1 MLNNIT
7 SVAPARICLYGDHQD
22 YLNLPIIA
30 IAIDRYIKVEA
41 IPNLAESFYINK
53 IDIKKKDIIDYNL
66 DYNYKGKAEFLRIS
80 LNVLKR
86 YGCIPNR
93 GYDISISSNIPI
105 NSGLSSSSA
114 LTVAWIQFLLKS
126 FLPEEKIDYKTLAEL
141 AYQTEVVETG
151 SSGGNMDQYT
161 ISHGGTIF
169 LNTLN
174 SNIHSYKYNF
184 SDVDLVVG
192 VSAVGKDTR
201 GMLKKLKS
209 NQILALETIKN
220 FAPEFDLY
228 NKDSYDYNSCYDS
241 LDQNLKPYFKAAIK
255 NFDITKAADTEL
267 RKDNPDIKI
276 LGSLMTDHH
285 NLLKDE
291 LKNTTDE
298 IDKMIDI
305 CNSMGAYGSKIV
317 GSGGGGSIVAI
328 FDKNISESVVSK
340 LKENGAKDAFIASQ
354 SNGPEIKANE

>member
-1 MLNNIT
+1 MSNNIT

-30 IAIDRYIKVEA
+30 IAIDRYIKVDA
-41 IPNLAESFYINK
+41 KSNLAEGFYINK
-53 IDIKKKDIIDYNL
+53 LDIKQKDIIDYNI
-66 DYNYKGKAEFLRIS
+66 DYNYKGKPEFLRIA
-80 LNVLKR
+80 LKVLKK
-86 YGCIPNR
+86 YGCIPNK

-114 LTVAWIQFLLKS
+114 LTVAWIQFLLHS
-126 FLPEEKIDYKTLAEL
+126 FMPEEKIDYKTLARL
-141 AYQTEVVETG
+141 AYKTEVVETG

-174 SNIHSYKYNF
+174 SNIHSYNYNF
-184 SDVDLVVG
+184 SNVDLVVG
-192 VSAVGKDTR
+192 VSNAGKDTR

-209 NQILALETIKN
+209 NQLLALETIKN
-220 FAPEFDLY
+220 LFTEFNVY
-228 NKDSYDYNSCYDS
+228 NKDTYDYNSCYES
-241 LDQNLKPYFKAAIK
+241 LDQDLKPYFKAAIK
-255 NFDITKAADTEL
+255 NFDITKAADNEL

-276 LGSLMTDHH
+276 LGKLMTNHH
-285 NLLKDE
+285 NLLRDE
-291 LKNTTDE
+291 LKITTDE
-298 IDKMIDI
+298 IDQMINI

-328 FDKNISESVVSK
+328 FDKNISQGVVGK

-354 SNGPEIKANE
+354 SNGPNIKSDE

>member
-1 MLNNIT
+1 MSNNIT

-30 IAIDRYIKVEA
+30 IAIDRYIKVDA
-41 IPNLAESFYINK
+41 KSNLAEGFYINK
-53 IDIKKKDIIDYNL
+53 LDIKQKDIIDYNI
-66 DYNYKGKAEFLRIS
+66 DYNYKGKPEFLRIA
-80 LNVLKR
+80 LKVLKK
-86 YGCIPNR
+86 YGCIPNK

-114 LTVAWIQFLLKS
+114 LTVAWIQFLLHS
-126 FLPEEKIDYKTLAEL
+126 FMPEEKIDYKTLARL
-141 AYQTEVVETG
+141 AYKTEVVETG

-169 LNTLN
+169 LNTLY
-174 SNIHSYKYNF
+174 SSIHSYSYNF
-184 SDVDLVVG
+184 SNVDLVVG
-192 VSAVGKDTR
+192 VSNAGKDTR

-209 NQILALETIKN
+209 NQLLALETIKN
-220 FAPEFDLY
+220 LFTGFDVY
-228 NKDSYDYNSCYDS
+228 NKDTYDYNSCYES
-241 LDQNLKPYFKAAIK
+241 LDQDLKPYFKAAIK
-255 NFDITKAADTEL
+255 NFDITKAADNEL

-276 LGSLMTDHH
+276 LGKLMTNHH
-285 NLLKDE
+285 NLLRDE
-291 LKNTTDE
+291 LKITTDE
-298 IDKMIDI
+298 IDQMINI

-328 FDKNISESVVSK
+328 FDKNISQGVVGK

-354 SNGPEIKANE
+354 SNGPNIKSDE

>member
-7 SVAPARICLYGDHQD
+7 SIAPARICLYGDHQD

-30 IAIDRYIKVEA
+30 IAIDRYIEVKA
-41 IPNLAESFYINK
+41 ISNLAEGFYINK
-53 IDIKKKDIIDYNL
+53 ADINKKDIIDYNL
-66 DYNYKGKAEFLRIS
+66 DYNYKGKAEFLRIA

-93 GYDISISSNIPI
+93 GYDITISSNIPI

-114 LTVAWIQFLLKS
+114 LTVAWIQFLLKC
-126 FLPEEKIDYKTLAEL
+126 FMPKKTIDYKTLAEL

-184 SDVDLVVG
+184 SNVDLVVG
-192 VSAVGKDTR
+192 VSNAGKDTR

-209 NQILALETIKN
+209 NQLLALETIKN
-220 FAPEFDLY
+220 LFPEFDVY
-228 NKDSYDYNSCYDS
+228 NNDTYDYNSCYES
-241 LDQNLKPYFKAAIK
+241 LDKDLMPYFKAAIK
-255 NFDITKAADTEL
+255 NFEITKAADNEL
-267 RKDNPDIKI
+267 KKDNPDIET
-276 LGSLMTDHH
+276 LGKLMTQHH

-291 LKNTTDE
+291 LKITTNE
-298 IDKMIDI
+298 IDQMIDI

-328 FDKNISESVVSK
+328 FDKNISEGVVSK

-354 SNGPEIKANE
+354 SNGPKIKSNE